1 MRILYLCTDPGI
13 DLMSQGGGSIHI
25 RAFVSALRHLNHEV
39 TVTCHAASNEST
51 DARNGSRDL
60 LPLRLGEW
68 NRALASSIRG
78 ANRLAGSR
86 GRYHPDLVR
95 GLHNLT
101 AFRLAARHVR
111 AHRPNFIYERN
122 SLWGMTGLWLA
133 RKYSLPLVLEVNA
146 PLAYEQK
153 QYRGLTFSSLAEWT
167 ERMIWCGADLI
178 VVVSESLR
186 RHVQEAGVRPERIR
200 VLPNAVDANLFHNRL
215 DGEPVRKRFHLG
227 SRFVVGFLGTFKQ
240 WHGADLLMEAFQR
253 LHQGDPDMHLLLV
266 GDGPL
271 RESLQEKI
279 RQAGL
284 EHEVT
289 LAGKVTH
296 QEVPLYLATMDVAVA
311 PYPDLSKF
319 YFSPLKLFEYMAAGR
334 AIVAS
339 RLGQIAEVIVDGE
352 SGLLFKPGD
361 VEDLVRCIRRLR
373 EDSRLRLA
381 LGKQASMTSRS
392 YTWSKNAS
400 QVVAW
405 VEALVGGDQ
414 QLFLREER
422 GVA

>member
-39 TVTCHAASNEST
+39 TVACHAASNEST
-51 DARNGSRDL
+51 GARNGSRDL

-186 RHVQEAGVRPERIR
+186 RHLQEAGVRPERIR
-200 VLPNAVDANLFHNRL
+200 VLPNAVDANLFHNRP

-405 VEALVGGDQ
+405 VEALVGWDQ

>member
-1 MRILYLCTDPGI
+1 
-13 DLMSQGGGSIHI
+13 
-25 RAFVSALRHLNHEV
+25 
-39 TVTCHAASNEST
+39 
-51 DARNGSRDL
+51 
-60 LPLRLGEW
+60 
-68 NRALASSIRG
+68 
-78 ANRLAGSR
+78 
-86 GRYHPDLVR
+86 
-95 GLHNLT
+95 LHNLT

-186 RHVQEAGVRPERIR
+186 RHLQEAGVRPERIR

>member
-186 RHVQEAGVRPERIR
+186 RHLQEAGVRPERIR

>member
-153 QYRGLTFSSLAEWT
+153 QYRGLTLSSLAKWT

-186 RHVQEAGVRPERIR
+186 RHLQEAGVRPERIR

-296 QEVPLYLATMDVAVA
+296 QEVPLYLATMDVAVG

-339 RLGQIAEVIVDGE
+339 RLGQVAEVIVDGE

>member
-1 MRILYLCTDPGI
+1 VRILYLCTDPGI

-186 RHVQEAGVRPERIR
+186 RHLQEAGVRPERIR

-296 QEVPLYLATMDVAVA
+296 QEVPLYLATMDVAVG

-339 RLGQIAEVIVDGE
+339 RLGQVAEVIVDGE

>member
-39 TVTCHAASNEST
+39 TVACHAASNEST
-51 DARNGSRDL
+51 GARNGSRDL

-167 ERMIWCGADLI
+167 ERMIWCGADLV

-186 RHVQEAGVRPERIR
+186 RHLQEAGVRPERIR
-200 VLPNAVDANLFHNRL
+200 VLPNAVDTDLFHNRL
-215 DGEPVRKRFHLG
+215 DGEPVRKRFRLEG
-227 SRFVVGFLGTFKQ
+227 RFVVGFVGTFKP
-240 WHGADLLMEAFQR
+240 WHGADLLLEAFQR
-253 LHQGDPDMHLLLV
+253 LYETDPDMHLLLV

-271 RESLQEKI
+271 RESLENKI
-279 RQAGL
+279 QQAGL
-284 EHEVT
+284 NGAVT
-289 LAGKVTH
+289 FAGRVTH
-296 QEVPLYLATMDVAVA
+296 EEVPLYLAAMDAAVA
-311 PYPDLSKF
+311 PYPDLTEF
-319 YFSPLKLFEYMAAGR
+319 YYSPLKLFVYMTADR
-334 AIVAS
+334 AVVAS
-339 RLGQIAEVIVDGE
+339 RIGQVAQLLVDGE
-352 SGLLFKPGD
+352 TGLLFEPGD
-361 VEDLVRCIRRLR
+361 VGDLAGCIRRLR
-373 EDSRLRLA
+373 EDSELRLA
-381 LGKQASMTSRS
+381 LGKEAGRVSRS
-392 YTWSKNAS
+392 YTWDKNAA
-400 QVVAW
+400 QVINW
-405 VEALVGGDQ
+405 VEPLTSRGQ
-414 QLFLREER
+414 RSFLREVK
-422 GVA
+422 GVV

>member
-1 MRILYLCTDPGI
+1 
-13 DLMSQGGGSIHI
+13 LMSQGGGSIHI

-186 RHVQEAGVRPERIR
+186 RHLQEAGVRPERIR

>member
-1 MRILYLCTDPGI
+1 VRILYLCTDPGI

-186 RHVQEAGVRPERIR
+186 RHLQEAGVRPERIR

>member
-1 MRILYLCTDPGI
+1 VRILYLCTDPGI

-153 QYRGLTFSSLAEWT
+153 QYRGLTFSSLAERT

-186 RHVQEAGVRPERIR
+186 RHLQEAGVRPERIR

>member
-1 MRILYLCTDPGI
+1 VRILYLCTDPGI

-186 RHVQEAGVRPERIR
+186 RHLQEAGVRPERIR

-405 VEALVGGDQ
+405 VEALVGGAQ
-414 QLFLREER
+414 QLSLREER

>member
-1 MRILYLCTDPGI
+1 
-13 DLMSQGGGSIHI
+13 
-25 RAFVSALRHLNHEV
+25 
-39 TVTCHAASNEST
+39 
-51 DARNGSRDL
+51 
-60 LPLRLGEW
+60 LRLGEW

-153 QYRGLTFSSLAEWT
+153 QYRGLTFSALAEWT

-186 RHVQEAGVRPERIR
+186 RHLQEAGVRPERIR

-392 YTWSKNAS
+392 YTWSKNVS

>member
-186 RHVQEAGVRPERIR
+186 RHLQEAGVRPERIR

-227 SRFVVGFLGTFKQ
+227 GRFVVGFLGTFKQ
-240 WHGADLLMEAFQR
+240 WHGVDLLMEAFQR
-253 LHQGDPDMHLLLV
+253 LHQVDPDMHLLLV

-271 RESLQEKI
+271 REALQEKI

-296 QEVPLYLATMDVAVA
+296 QEVPLYLATMDVAVGQPSRHPNQSPFRPGL
-311 PYPDLSKF
+311 PYQ
-319 YFSPLKLFEYMAAGR
+319 SPF
-334 AIVAS
+334 
-339 RLGQIAEVIVDGE
+339 RLGRPSRQPRQPPSRHRHERRRCPGQPPEPVHPH
-352 SGLLFKPGD
+352 LL
-361 VEDLVRCIRRLR
+361 EIHAR
-373 EDSRLRLA
+373 A
-381 LGKQASMTSRS
+381 
-392 YTWSKNAS
+392 
-400 QVVAW
+400 
-405 VEALVGGDQ
+405 
-414 QLFLREER
+414 
-422 GVA
+422 

>member
-186 RHVQEAGVRPERIR
+186 RYLQEAGVRPERIR

>member
-186 RHVQEAGVRPERIR
+186 RHLQEAGVRPERIR

-352 SGLLFKPGD
+352 SGLMFKPGD

>member
-1 MRILYLCTDPGI
+1 VRILYLCTDPGI

-101 AFRLAARHVR
+101 TFRLAARHVR

-186 RHVQEAGVRPERIR
+186 RHLQEAGVRPERIR

>member
-1 MRILYLCTDPGI
+1 
-13 DLMSQGGGSIHI
+13 MSQGGGSIHI
-25 RAFVSALRHLNHEV
+25 RAFVSALRHLNQEV

-186 RHVQEAGVRPERIR
+186 RHLQEAGVRPERIR

-319 YFSPLKLFEYMAAGR
+319 YFSPLKLYEYMAAGR

-339 RLGQIAEVIVDGE
+339 RIGQIAEVIEDGVT
-352 SGLLFKPGD
+352 GLLVLPGD
-361 VEDLVRCIRRLR
+361 VDALVAALERLRGDAGLRRRLGEAAR
-373 EDSRLRLA
+373 AKALRDH
-381 LGKQASMTSRS
+381 
-392 YTWSKNAS
+392 TWDAAA
-400 QVVAW
+400 QRIL
-405 VEALVGGDQ
+405 E
-414 QLFLREER
+414 
-422 GVA
+422 

>member
-1 MRILYLCTDPGI
+1 VRILYLCTDPGI

-186 RHVQEAGVRPERIR
+186 RHLQEAGVRPERIR

-339 RLGQIAEVIVDGE
+339 RLGQVAEVIVDGE

>member
-1 MRILYLCTDPGI
+1 VRILYLCTDPGI

-186 RHVQEAGVRPERIR
+186 RYLQEAGVRPERIR

>member
-60 LPLRLGEW
+60 LPLRLGKW

-122 SLWGMTGLWLA
+122 SLWGVTGLWLA

-186 RHVQEAGVRPERIR
+186 RHLQEAGVRPERIR

-339 RLGQIAEVIVDGE
+339 RLGQVAEVIVDGE